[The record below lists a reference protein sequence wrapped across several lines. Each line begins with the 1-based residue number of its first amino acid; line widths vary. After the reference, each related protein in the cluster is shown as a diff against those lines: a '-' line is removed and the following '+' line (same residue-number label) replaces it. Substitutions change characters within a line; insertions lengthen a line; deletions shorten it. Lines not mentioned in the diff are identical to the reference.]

1 MSVRHELNTATEYL
15 TDAIAAHTSIFRVNT
30 VSSVSV
36 VSAVGQSWLS
46 TNTGKIV
53 QIDGASSRA
62 KGSIEHGSVV
72 YGRWYV
78 KAVRSLADSY
88 S

>member
-1 MSVRHELNTATEYL
+1 MNAATIQL
-15 TDAIAAHTSIFRVNT
+15 TDAIAAYTSIFIVCT

-46 TNTGKIV
+46 ANTGKIV
-53 QIDGASSRA
+53 QIDGASPRT

-72 YGRWYV
+72 YGRRYYMCS
-78 KAVRSLADSY
+78 RSLAEGY